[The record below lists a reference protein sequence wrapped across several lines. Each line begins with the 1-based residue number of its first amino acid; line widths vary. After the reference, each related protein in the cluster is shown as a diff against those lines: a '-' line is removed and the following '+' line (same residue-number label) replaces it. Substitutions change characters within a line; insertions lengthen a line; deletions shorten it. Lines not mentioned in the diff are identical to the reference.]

1 MKKILMPLILALL
14 GIGAGAGAGHFLKPE
29 PEPEEVAEDGHG
41 TGEETAEGHG
51 ESHGESH
58 ADSHAP
64 ATHDEKEEGV
74 AYEYVKLDR
83 QFVVPVVSGDRV
95 TSMIVISVA
104 LEVKTGET
112 DSVLSHEPKIRDEFL
127 KVMFLHAQSGGFA
140 GSFTEPHVMDDLRNA
155 LKASARSVL
164 GPGVHSVLMTNLV
177 RQDV

>member
-58 ADSHAP
+58 AS

-140 GSFTEPHVMDDLRNA
+140 GAFTEPHVMDDLRNA